1 MPLLGG
7 EQVDLQQET
16 DGECRDA
23 VQQRPAEQI
32 AEARRAQRAG
42 EDVRDRPF
50 GGERFNAGQCGL
62 GLVYRPLAC
71 ADFAGD
77 GVHRVDAAQV
87 HAAQRHMAHEAQRV
101 VCALAL
107 GGENAVGDDVDV
119 VIRHA
124 VGAEDSDH
132 CLLHAEDFGAVF
144 EQDAAGVTGELQRL
158 AMLIHNGLPKMV

>member
-87 HAAQRHMAHEAQRV
+87 HAAQRHMAHETQRV